1 MDNEKMTIRSG
12 EYRPCLVKGRRAL
25 FHRWTDSARPV
36 RPWGMEEDEKALRFQ
51 VWSVHGI
58 VEYEDGTVAR
68 VWPSDIQFVDGG
80 YFADY
85 TWPQIDEEGLP
96 YTFADNQEATSTAK
110 KPVADMACGVGYY
123 QRRYNCPTCGK
134 RIATYTYGKEWT
146 ENGLSQDERVDCYN
160 CGQAI
165 DWEGVPLP
173 GEHITGDHE
182 EQRTV

>member
-1 MDNEKMTIRSG
+1 MMENEKMTIRSG
-12 EYRPCLVKGRRAL
+12 EYRPCMVNGRRAL

-36 RPWGMEEDEKALRFQ
+36 KPRGLEAEEKAQRFQ

-85 TWPQIDEEGLP
+85 DWPQDDTEGLP
-96 YTFADNQEATSTAK
+96 FDYVAPESYRRPMP
-110 KPVADMACGVGYY
+110 PVASFDVGVGYFR
-123 QRRYNCPTCGK
+123 QRYKCPTCGK
-134 RIATYTYGKEWT
+134 RIASYTYGKDWT
-146 ENGLSQDERVDCYN
+146 ENGLSEEERVDCHN

-165 DWEGVPLP
+165 AWDSVPLP
-173 GEHITGDHE
+173 GQHVTEQE
-182 EQRTV
+182 ESAE